1 MAVMGIIRLVTL
13 LLHLSLYL
21 NWFLCSLS
29 TVWDSVKNR
38 ESSCG
43 TRQEMWERQT
53 PAGRSG
59 GKPRHSK
66 HIVKKRFRLWWLGGQ
81 VIRCPCGS
89 LLQSRVSHWIDW
101 RENKKPRTFYHNSCL
116 ETSMLLCWGNLTVLE
131 WTRPSQVR
139 WARTSSSP
147 QPECAT

>member
-1 MAVMGIIRLVTL
+1 MDWYKYVLIWFHRCTQIFSSQLLLTYGKFPPSHTVQLKLLCDVLSFMAVMGIIRLVTL

-59 GKPRHSK
+59 GKPPSLQTHREK
-66 HIVKKRFRLWWLGGQ
+66 GFRLWWLGGQ

-89 LLQSRVSHWIDW
+89 LLQSRVSH
-101 RENKKPRTFYHNSCL
+101 
-116 ETSMLLCWGNLTVLE
+116 
-131 WTRPSQVR
+131 
-139 WARTSSSP
+139 
-147 QPECAT
+147 